1 MSWKIA
7 LLVALING
15 VLTAAVTIPVAERLM
30 EANDVSNF
38 EGKRGFAIAF
48 VFIPMGF
55 VGGFLLFRF
64 GGHIL
69 GPIGAGIVDK
79 ALAERN

>member
-1 MSWKIA
+1 MSRKPSLLAAAIIA
-7 LLVALING
+7 L
-15 VLTAAVTIPVAERLM
+15 
-30 EANDVSNF
+30 
-38 EGKRGFAIAF
+38 
-48 VFIPMGF
+48 FIEPILLF